1 MLLMLSSAAPAA
13 SLVSATNQFSF
24 QTHVVPRQPSGAHH
38 NMPLFQPTPA
48 ASIYSLAVGPSPQWR
63 ALLAGVESLDIFH
76 PLPVFV
82 STLSFFLRINPIFFP
97 SSVPPMLRDA
107 WIVPSWPVD
116 QLLNFNKL
124 ISLAIQLLNF
134 NKLIS
139 LAIQLLNS
147 NKLKSLAIQI
157 LNFNKLISLAI
168 QFF

>member
-1 MLLMLSSAAPAA
+1 MESPLSSRFPFLLTNFPLHCLPMFLMLSSAAPAA

-82 STLSFFLRINPIFFP
+82 STLSFFLRINPIFSF
-97 SSVPPMLRDA
+97 LGAADA
-107 WIVPSWPVD
+107 PGC
-116 QLLNFNKL
+116 LNCPFLACGLIFLL
-124 ISLAIQLLNF
+124 ISCARQTLLPLA
-134 NKLIS
+134 
-139 LAIQLLNS
+139 
-147 NKLKSLAIQI
+147 
-157 LNFNKLISLAI
+157 
-168 QFF
+168 